1 MHKTRKKRCIES
13 FSKIFAQSSIMPLS
27 SSVCVYFGVIEWQ
40 VLSADDEVVGCDS
53 IWNAVHLF
61 HLFMQ
66 KQFCLWWSNV
76 AKIDSIWSLRKGE
89 SDIKSWI
96 SVNVFVVV
104 VVCDKVDRYLKKKS
118 NNMELE
124 CNICSLLE
132 DKEAEHSWSNIHVL
146 FKKKL
151 NRKNG

>member
-1 MHKTRKKRCIES
+1 
-13 FSKIFAQSSIMPLS
+13 MPSVS

-53 IWNAVHLF
+53 IWNAVCLF

-66 KQFCLWWSNV
+66 KQFCLWWSKV

-96 SVNVFVVV
+96 SVNVFVVAFCCCCLWRGWSLFEKNRTIWNLNAISV
-104 VVCDKVDRYLKKKS
+104 PYLKIKR
-118 NNMELE
+118 L
-124 CNICSLLE
+124 NIADQISTFC
-132 DKEAEHSWSNIHVL
+132 
-146 FKKKL
+146 FKKTKQKKQVGTWIW
-151 NRKNG
+151 NVTSIIRIK